1 MDKSKTLVEA
11 LNTLKEL
18 GYEMKRNLNEGTILL
33 TKVRRWDEKSQRSEE
48 EAALKSA
55 LRSGYGLDD
64 AERRMDLPVYEAVR
78 IQEVLRP
85 LGYAVCGYHA
95 GSVVTVE
102 LLPGRTLPYRESPD
116 YPGGIAGVGMNEP
129 DNSLAGKSCGTLS
142 MDGVSGN
149 F

>member
-11 LNTLKEL
+11 LSTLKEL
-18 GYEMKRNLNEGTILL
+18 GYEMKWNFNEGTILL
-33 TKVRRWDEKSQRSEE
+33 TKVRRRDEKSQRSEE

-55 LRSGYGLDD
+55 LRNGYGLDD

-85 LGYAVCGYHA
+85 LGYAVSGYQA
-95 GSVVTVE
+95 GPVVTVE
-102 LLPGRTLPYRESPD
+102 LLPGRTLPYRKSPD
-116 YPGGIAGVGMNEP
+116 YPVGIADVGMNEP
-129 DNSLAGKSCGTLS
+129 DNSLTGKSRGTQS
-142 MDGVSGN
+142 MDGVSET